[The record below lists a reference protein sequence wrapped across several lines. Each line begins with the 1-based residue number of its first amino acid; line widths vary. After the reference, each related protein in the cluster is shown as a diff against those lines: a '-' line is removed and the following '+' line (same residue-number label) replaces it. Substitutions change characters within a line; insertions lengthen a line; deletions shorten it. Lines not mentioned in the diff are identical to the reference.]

1 MIEDISDN
9 YSYHFQNSCAVK
21 INDKEVPDSGWFGI
35 EHHKE
40 VHTIDYYRHFGME
53 TLCKLYPELFP
64 PKVWLSKDAPKITK
78 PKKKIAK

>member
-9 YSYHFQNSCAVK
+9 YSFHFQNYCAVK

-53 TLCKLYPELFP
+53 TLCKLYPNLFP
-64 PKVWLSKDAPKITK
+64 PKVWLAPKITK
-78 PKKKIAK
+78 PKRR